1 MGESPADD
9 LCEDPPEKV
18 PNTIPALS
26 NPFIESDEEEDT
38 TVCSVIE
45 KSESQL
51 GMGSP
56 WKKIRSSASA
66 ERCGSVQNKEMDS
79 SLNSEESIYSKDGSF
94 NCKKTS
100 YHSKSSNFPKA
111 ESLNS
116 SSSRRDLLSLP
127 LQPPSLNGHW
137 PDKKEEMFDCPMCK
151 YTDSDPERLQD
162 HVNRLIDGFWFSN
175 NNFSSSRIHLDHTSP
190 ASQSVSSCPMC
201 PASFSNP
208 TLLQSH
214 FNSSHPDLFT
224 PSPTSSVGTCP
235 VCGDTGWSVDQL
247 QVHVESHFSGDTPS
261 EVLTRENEIKDQ
273 AKRKREEEVEFASLQ
288 AQYGMVDDQGNFRS
302 QSASGLRKA
311 VVSGKLSVVDYYERS
326 AGLAESQKSGIDDGS
341 SVTLKIT
348 LLIRGLSQGSHGV
361 VDTLLASR
369 TDHYASTFG
378 DKGWGCGFRNL
389 QMILSALLHST
400 LYRDVVMAAAVGNRN
415 LGKSVGVP
423 SIPRLQQVIEEAWRA
438 GFDRAGCEQLGGR
451 LVNSRKWIGA
461 TEIATF
467 LSFCHIDSE
476 ILDFH
481 APTAAN
487 GTHPR
492 LFDWVVS
499 YFRQTRSLTPPLY
512 LQHQGHSRTIV
523 GAEMMAGG
531 AVRLLILDPSHSPA
545 NLGENTMRLV
555 RKTLLGMRSKQ
566 YQIVAVTGKLDSA
579 QNREAKKVIASRR
592 IP

>member
-1 MGESPADD
+1 
-9 LCEDPPEKV
+9 
-18 PNTIPALS
+18 
-26 NPFIESDEEEDT
+26 
-38 TVCSVIE
+38 
-45 KSESQL
+45 
-51 GMGSP
+51 
-56 WKKIRSSASA
+56 
-66 ERCGSVQNKEMDS
+66 
-79 SLNSEESIYSKDGSF
+79 
-94 NCKKTS
+94 
-100 YHSKSSNFPKA
+100 
-111 ESLNS
+111 
-116 SSSRRDLLSLP
+116 
-127 LQPPSLNGHW
+127 
-137 PDKKEEMFDCPMCK
+137 MFDCPMCK